1 MISVLSEK
9 FISSSSS
16 NKSASPLPLK
26 FRKLKSELPCRERTA
41 VIADVETQSSYES
54 NSASDKLIGRVHIHP
69 ALEKCW

>member
-1 MISVLSEK
+1 
-9 FISSSSS
+9 
-16 NKSASPLPLK
+16 
-26 FRKLKSELPCRERTA
+26 